1 MLNLLIENFEDIFK
15 AFMETNQMMLVSV
28 ILSLIIS
35 IPLGTLLFALNR
47 DFLIKNK
54 LAYQILSF
62 ILNTLRS
69 VPFLLFIFI
78 LIPINRY
85 LFGTS
90 YGILA
95 AILPLTLVTVS
106 IYSRF
111 VEQSYTN
118 ISEDIIDLAIS
129 MGATKFQIIYYYLFP
144 SITND
149 LILSFTS
156 VVISTLSYSTVMG
169 VIGAGGLGDY
179 AFRYGY
185 QEYNY
190 PLMYLII
197 IIFIIYVFII
207 QSIGYFLARKFSNYK
222 EKNK

>member
-1 MLNLLIENFEDIFK
+1 MLNLLIENFDDIFK

>member
-1 MLNLLIENFEDIFK
+1 MLNLLIENFDDIFK

-207 QSIGYFLARKFSNYK
+207 QSIGYFIARKFSNYK

>member
-129 MGATKFQIIYYYLFP
+129 MGATKFQIIHYYLFP

-207 QSIGYFLARKFSNYK
+207 QSIGYFIARKFSNYK